1 MSQSE
6 SFVTIGNKLIYLF
19 FGTIVISIDGSF
31 QFDFFLIALCGS
43 WLLWWQY
50 LIEKVFSVTMGI
62 GLDWDD
68 ENPEIF
74 LSNLCVEENQVL
86 NMGS

>member
-1 MSQSE
+1 M
-6 SFVTIGNKLIYLF
+6 
-19 FGTIVISIDGSF
+19 ISIDGSF

-43 WLLWWQY
+43 WLLWWHH
-50 LIEKVFSVTMGI
+50 LIEKVFFHDNMGI
-62 GLDWDD
+62 GADLDD